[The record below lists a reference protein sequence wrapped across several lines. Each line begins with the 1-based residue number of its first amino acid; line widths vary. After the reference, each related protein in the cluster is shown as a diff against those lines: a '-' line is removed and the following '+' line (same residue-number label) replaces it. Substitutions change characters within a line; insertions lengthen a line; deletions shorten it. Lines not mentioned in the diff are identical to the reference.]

1 MTTSISNNAP
11 PSFTPAASAAGN
23 GGAATAGAQAST
35 AESGG
40 KLSDQVKLTDS
51 ALALQQAARPADGA
65 VVDQPRIE
73 QIRKAIADGSYVI
86 NADHIAAKMLQL
98 EQQLHG
104 TVRA

>member
-11 PSFTPAASAAGN
+11 PPFTPTASSAGN
-23 GGAATAGAQAST
+23 GGAAAGGQASS

-40 KLSDQVKLTDS
+40 KVTDQVKLTDS

-65 VVDQPRIE
+65 VVDQPRVE

-86 NADHIAAKMLQL
+86 NAEHIAEKMLQL

-104 TVRA
+104 AVKA

>member
-11 PSFTPAASAAGN
+11 PSFKPAANAAGN
-23 GGAATAGAQAST
+23 GGAAAGAQASP
-35 AESGG
+35 AGSGG
-40 KLSDQVKLTDS
+40 KVADQVKLTDS

-65 VVDQPRIE
+65 VVDQARVE

-86 NADHIAAKMLQL
+86 NAEHIAEKILQL

-104 TVRA
+104 APKA